1 MMEKYIS
8 RHPQKNYGILNWGG
22 VSPTLLATDYK
33 SPPIVL
39 EIEDEENGEDNNRP
53 IIRIGY

>member
-1 MMEKYIS
+1 MEKYIS

-22 VSPTLLATDYK
+22 ESPTLLATDYK

-39 EIEDEENGEDNNRP
+39 EIEYGANEEDNNRQV
-53 IIRIGY
+53 IRTGY

>member
-22 VSPTLLATDYK
+22 ESPTLLATDYK

-39 EIEDEENGEDNNRP
+39 EIEYEQQETTDAPRQ
-53 IIRIGY
+53 

>member
-1 MMEKYIS
+1 MS

-22 VSPTLLATDYK
+22 ESPTLLATDYK

-39 EIEDEENGEDNNRP
+39 EIEYGANEEDNNRQV
-53 IIRIGY
+53 IRTGY